1 MPTTTDPQSAALT
14 DEPSSLSGWVL
25 AVMRTIS
32 AAGVDPA
39 PLMRDAGIDASVLVD
54 PEARVPVEKMSQLWL
69 KAEQISGDETLG
81 LRVPQHVD
89 TSTLFDF
96 NALIQAA
103 PSVAEGWHLFERYM
117 PVLSTGLNI
126 RLETLDSSLEQ
137 ADDTDEALSAAQAQA
152 NEQESDTPATYEY
165 AIVME
170 AARPIKTITLAG
182 DATVATLIG
191 NLRSSSLNLDIS
203 HVELARSEPKD
214 PAEFERI
221 LGASVSYNQP
231 RLCIHFTSTVPLNQ
245 PQKSANPLLEQA
257 MQSVL
262 ENYLERMQGD
272 NFAEQVRREIIRV
285 MAGQEPSLESIASR
299 LHMSSRT
306 LQRRLVSDGCS
317 YRDLVNEVRQGMAL
331 RLVRDTQANF
341 TDIAYQLGFRDA
353 SNFSRVFRRWFGAT
367 PSKFRPKSR

>member
-1 MPTTTDPQSAALT
+1 MPSITDKQPIAPT
-14 DEPSSLSGWVL
+14 EEPSSLSGWVL

-39 PLMRDAGIDASVLVD
+39 PLMREAGIDTSVLVD
-54 PEARVPVEKMSQLWL
+54 PEARVPVENMSKLWL
-69 KAEQISGDETLG
+69 NAEQVTGDETLG

-117 PVLSTGLNI
+117 PVLSTGLKI
-126 RLETLDSSLEQ
+126 RLESIDPAAESELESSPL
-137 ADDTDEALSAAQAQA
+137 
-152 NEQESDTPATYEY
+152 ATYEY
-165 AIVME
+165 AIIME
-170 AARPIKTITLAG
+170 AASPIKTITLAG

-191 NLRSSSLNLDIS
+191 NLRSSALNLDIT

-231 RLCIHFTSTVPLNQ
+231 RLCIHFTSTSPLNQ

-285 MAGQEPSLESIASR
+285 IAGQEPSLESIANR

-306 LQRRLVSDGCS
+306 MQRRLVAESCS